1 MKHILIS
8 IFFFKLF
15 QESSNLDPNHY
26 YLGVAAGFGAAIF
39 AACMVVAVNHMKQIN
54 HNVLVFYSGLGG
66 LIGTGVLLLCDEKS
80 KIFYHFSEV
89 NWTHLMV
96 IVIMGM
102 IALWISMISYQMVS
116 PTVVSILKSQEIVF
130 AFIIQSVVENTFPS
144 HLTIIG
150 ALLVFL
156 SGIIIPM
163 EEQFLKRLPEN
174 VRKYF

>member
-1 MKHILIS
+1 
-8 IFFFKLF
+8 
-15 QESSNLDPNHY
+15 
-26 YLGVAAGFGAAIF
+26 
-39 AACMVVAVNHMKQIN
+39 MVVAVNYMKQIN

-89 NWTHLMV
+89 DWTHLMV

-130 AFIIQSVVENTFPS
+130 AFIIQSVVENTIPS
-144 HLTIIG
+144 YLTIIG

-174 VRKYF
+174 VGKYF

>member
-1 MKHILIS
+1 
-8 IFFFKLF
+8 
-15 QESSNLDPNHY
+15 
-26 YLGVAAGFGAAIF
+26 
-39 AACMVVAVNHMKQIN
+39 MVVAVNHMKQIN

-66 LIGTGVLLLCDEKS
+66 LIGTFVLLLCDEKS

-130 AFIIQSVVENTFPS
+130 AFIIQSVVENTIPS

-163 EEQFLKRLPEN
+163 EEHFLKRLPEN

>member
-1 MKHILIS
+1 
-8 IFFFKLF
+8 
-15 QESSNLDPNHY
+15 
-26 YLGVAAGFGAAIF
+26 
-39 AACMVVAVNHMKQIN
+39 MVVAVNHMKQIN

-116 PTVVSILKSQEIVF
+116 PTVVSIMKSQEIVF

>member
-1 MKHILIS
+1 
-8 IFFFKLF
+8 
-15 QESSNLDPNHY
+15 
-26 YLGVAAGFGAAIF
+26 
-39 AACMVVAVNHMKQIN
+39 MVVAVNHMKQIN
-54 HNVLVFYSGLGG
+54 HNVLVFYSGFGG

-89 NWTHLMV
+89 DWTHLMV

-130 AFIIQSVVENTFPS
+130 AFIIQSVVENTIPS
-144 HLTIIG
+144 YLTIIG

-174 VRKYF
+174 VGKYF